1 MSDPIRLSDP
11 RSNSSLA
18 LRNLIRAGQK
28 ELPDERQLG
37 ALALHLGPA
46 LGVKL
51 SAPTTAAASALGGA
65 KAGVAWVAAAKL
77 GAAGV
82 VMLGLVSAVYVQE
95 YRLTAPRI
103 EPPPEKSVATAYAA
117 SRTVPTAGDVP
128 TSPAR
133 LAPAAGAGPTTRV
146 APEQEPT
153 REVSARPALATESP
167 LARTPETPTS
177 EPIPS
182 PSPAEIPSPAQIAN
196 PPPESE
202 LALLQRAGDR
212 LRSDPAGALDLAE
225 QHAERFPSGAL
236 AQEREVIAIEAL
248 VGLHRDSEARDR
260 AQHFVRDFPGSAH
273 RLHIQSLMTDE
284 DPAKPDHN
292 P

>member
-11 RSNSSLA
+11 RSNSSVA

-51 SAPTTAAASALGGA
+51 SAPTTAATSALGGA
-65 KAGVAWVAAAKL
+65 KAGVGWVAVAKF

-82 VMLGLVSAVYVQE
+82 VALGLGSAAYVQQ
-95 YRLTAPRI
+95 YRLTTPRM
-103 EPPPEKSVATAYAA
+103 ESSREKSVAIAPAA
-117 SRTVPTAGDVP
+117 IRTVPTAGDVP
-128 TSPAR
+128 TSPPR
-133 LAPAAGAGPTTRV
+133 LVPAAGAPPATSVT
-146 APEQEPT
+146 PEREPT
-153 REVSARPALATESP
+153 RELSAPRAAAIDSP
-167 LARTPETPTS
+167 LAPATEAPMG

-182 PSPAEIPSPAQIAN
+182 PAELPSAAQISN

-212 LRSDPAGALDLAE
+212 LRADPAGALHLAE

-260 AQHFVRDFPGSAH
+260 AQHFVHDFPGSAH
-273 RLHIQSLMTDE
+273 RLYIQSLVTDE

>member
-1 MSDPIRLSDP
+1 MSDPIRLTDP
-11 RSNSSLA
+11 RSKSLPI
-18 LRNLIRAGQK
+18 LRKLIRAGQK
-28 ELPDERQLG
+28 DLPDERQLA
-37 ALALHLGPA
+37 ALALHLGPV

-51 SAPTTAAASALGGA
+51 LAPTTAASALGGA
-65 KAGVAWVAAAKL
+65 KAGVGWVAVAKL

-82 VMLGLVSAVYVQE
+82 AVLGLVSAVYVQE
-95 YRLTAPRI
+95 YPLTAPRI
-103 EPPPEKSVATAYAA
+103 EPPREKSVATAHAV
-117 SRTVPTAGDVP
+117 SRAVSSAGDVP

-133 LAPAAGAGPTTRV
+133 LVPAAGARPATSV
-146 APEQEPT
+146 APEREPT
-153 REVSARPALATESP
+153 REVSAPRALATESP
-167 LARTPETPTS
+167 VAPTPEAPTS
-177 EPIPS
+177 ESI

-212 LRSDPAGALDLAE
+212 LRSDPAGALDLAQE
-225 QHAERFPSGAL
+225 HADRFPSGAL

-248 VGLHRDSEARDR
+248 VGLHRYSEARDR
-260 AQHFVRDFPGSAH
+260 AQRFVRDFPGSAH

>member
-11 RSNSSLA
+11 RSNTSLA
-18 LRNLIRAGQK
+18 FRSLIRAGQK
-28 ELPDERQLG
+28 ELPDERQL
-37 ALALHLGPA
+37 AAVALHLEAA

-51 SAPTTAAASALGGA
+51 SAPTTAAAGALGGA
-65 KAGVAWVAAAKL
+65 KTGVGWVAVAKL

-82 VMLGLVSAVYVQE
+82 VVLGIGSAAYIQA

-103 EPPPEKSVATAYAA
+103 EAPRERSIAIAPAT
-117 SRTVPTAGDVP
+117 SRTVPSAGDVP
-128 TSPAR
+128 TSLAR
-133 LAPAAGAGPTTRV
+133 LAPAAGARPATSV
-146 APEQEPT
+146 APEREPT
-153 REVSARPALATESP
+153 REVSVPRALATESS
-167 LARTPETPTS
+167 LAPTPESPTS
-177 EPIPS
+177 EPIR
-182 PSPAEIPSPAQIAN
+182 SPAEIPSPVQIAN
-196 PPPESE
+196 PPPENE
-202 LALLQRAGDR
+202 LGLLQRAGDL

-273 RLHIQSLMTDE
+273 RLHIQSLVTDE
-284 DPAKPDHN
+284 DPAKPGHN

>member
-1 MSDPIRLSDP
+1 MNEPIRLSDP

-18 LRNLIRAGQK
+18 LRSLIRAGQK
-28 ELPDERQLG
+28 ELPDERQLA

-51 SAPTTAAASALGGA
+51 LAPTTAAASAVGGA
-65 KAGVAWVAAAKL
+65 KAVGWMAVAKL

-82 VMLGLVSAVYVQE
+82 VALGRVSAVYVQE

-103 EPPPEKSVATAYAA
+103 EMPPEKNVASTHVANRAA
-117 SRTVPTAGDVP
+117 PNAGSAP
-128 TSPAR
+128 MTPAR
-133 LAPAAGAGPTTRV
+133 AALAAAPQAV
-146 APEQEPT
+146 VNAAPQREPP
-153 REVSARPALATESP
+153 REVSAPRAVATESP
-167 LARTPETPTS
+167 LAPTPEAPTS
-177 EPIPS
+177 ESIPS
-182 PSPAEIPSPAQIAN
+182 PTEIPSQAQIAN

-225 QHAERFPSGAL
+225 QHAARFPSGAL

-248 VGLHRDSEARDR
+248 AGLHRDSEARDR